1 MTRVFSAFKIQI
13 IMGFLVLLQ
22 TLRLDLH
29 L

>member
-1 MTRVFSAFKIQI
+1 MTRVVSAFKIQI